1 VDLAIARMAAKQQG
15 NVTRVE
21 LLKLGLD
28 DKAIAYRVKVGRL
41 HRVFRGVY
49 SVGRPPSTPHE
60 WAGAAVLAAGAGAVL
75 SHASAMALWGFW
87 RRWDRPYEV
96 TVVGD
101 RRTKGIRVHRSTT
114 LRRRDT
120 TTQLGIRVTTPGQTL
135 LDMSLRLSDKSLKRN
150 VNNALGS
157 PWLTEGHL
165 VDTLTRHPR
174 APGAARIA
182 RLIGVNPTPTRSG
195 WEDDF
200 PAFCRDHGL
209 PAPVMGVPLHGYI
222 VDALFVPE
230 RVIVELDS
238 WDFHKGKIAFETD
251 RERDAVMLAHG
262 FVTVRM
268 TSERMEE
275 RPVAEARRLGGILAA
290 HAPKAA

>member
-135 LDMSLRLSDKSLKRN
+135 LDMSPRLSDKSLKRN

-157 PWLTEGHL
+157 RWLTEGHL

-200 PAFCRDHGL
+200 PAFCREHGL